1 MYEEPNSSRAFAKIT
16 YNAVAFI
23 RYRSVR
29 KFRGRIQ
36 RKFWEFLRILRKKKN
51 NFSNV
56 NLNGILMFARVA
68 RNIDGYFE
76 DDYFKEAFS
85 MWM

>member
-1 MYEEPNSSRAFAKIT
+1 MYEESNSSRTFTKIT

-23 RYRSVR
+23 RHRSVR
-29 KFRGRIQ
+29 KFQKRIQ
-36 RKFWEFLRILRKKKN
+36 RKFWEFLKKKN
-51 NFSNV
+51 NFSNE

-68 RNIDGYFE
+68 KNIDGDFE

-85 MWM
+85 MWI